1 MEGEGSGREGTGEVS
16 KVDVR
21 SEQNDTRVHG
31 KGEITKGKIED
42 KGGKKGLEME
52 ERLAGGRGSELAR
65 KCWEEVRERARRG
78 GDCRVGK
85 GKGRVSSKTEE

>member
-21 SEQNDTRVHG
+21 SEQNDAKVHD

-42 KGGKKGLEME
+42 KGGKKGLENGRE
-52 ERLAGGRGSELAR
+52 VGGG
-65 KCWEEVRERARRG
+65 
-78 GDCRVGK
+78 
-85 GKGRVSSKTEE
+85 